1 MGLISWVV
9 LGAIA
14 GAIGNYAVK
23 GGFGLIGTVILGMIG
38 ALVGGLIATQLFNLG
53 SFDSINWLSLVFA
66 VFGSI
71 VVIGFT
77 KVFVRGGD
85 ND

>member
-1 MGLISWVV
+1 MGLIAWIV

-23 GGFGLIGTVILGMIG
+23 GGFGLIGTVILGIVG
-38 ALVGGLIATQLFNLG
+38 AVVGGFIFDRLFG
-53 SFDSINWLSLVFA
+53 TGDISSINYWSLLAA

-71 VVIGFT
+71 IVIGFL
-77 KVFVRGGD
+77 KVVMGRGSD
-85 ND
+85 A

>member
-1 MGLISWVV
+1 MSLIAWIV

-23 GGFGLIGTVILGMIG
+23 GGFGLIGTVILGMVG
-38 ALVGGLIATQLFNLG
+38 ALVGGFIANALLYGNDLNT
-53 SFDSINWLSLVFA
+53 INWLSLVFA

-71 VVIGFT
+71 LVIGFA
-77 KVFVRGGD
+77 KVFRGSGE
-85 ND
+85 